1 MNVLADTSVWSLALR
16 RKAHD
21 LNPVERAAVAE
32 LTNLI
37 REGRARIIGLVRQ
50 ELLSGI
56 KTSSQYEKLRAVLR
70 SFPDEPVMTTDY
82 EAAAKVGNECRAR
95 GVAVSVSD
103 MLICAI
109 AIARDWSI
117 FAADPDFKSY
127 ARILPLKLHTPRK

>member
-1 MNVLADTSVWSLALR
+1 MNVLVDTSIWSLALR

-21 LNPVERAAVAE
+21 LNPAKRATVAE

-37 REGRARIIGLVRQ
+37 QEGRARIIGLIRQ

-70 SFPDEPVMTTDY
+70 SFPDEPIGTADY
-82 EAAAKVGNECRAR
+82 EAAAKAGNDCRAR
-95 GVAVSVSD
+95 GVAVSVAD
-103 MLICAI
+103 ILICVI
-109 AIARDWSI
+109 ATARDWSI
-117 FAADPDFKSY
+117 FATDPDFKSY